1 MIGTAEIEAGLGRA
15 AKPLAWLLVVASS
28 LLCLW
33 LALRM
38 LWLVLGGPEL
48 PVSTQQPTPPPAA
61 QGARPARSIAAWHLF
76 GNALPGVNLAALA
89 QARETS
95 LKLVLRGVL
104 AEEDPAL
111 GVALIAEEGARERAY
126 HVGDEVPGGAR
137 LEGVYPDRVALS
149 RAGVTETLSLPRA
162 STPQASAA
170 GAPRGTPASAPQAA
184 VRGYTPVFVQ
194 PQSMP
199 GVDLSQAMRG
209 ASIDVERMARD
220 ITVMPVLEGG
230 KFAGVRL
237 SGGRDAA
244 LLGQLG
250 LRPTDVVTAVN
261 GIPLDSLERGQQ
273 IAETLRDSRA
283 ANVTVRRDGRDVV
296 LNINLNQ

>member
-1 MIGTAEIEAGLGRA
+1 MIGTVDIEAGLGRA
-15 AKPLAWLLVVASS
+15 AKPLAWLLVLVAG

-38 LWLVLGGPEL
+38 LWLVLDGPQL
-48 PVSTQQPTPPPAA
+48 PAPAA
-61 QGARPARSIAAWHLF
+61 PVQTANSSQATPAARSIAAWHLF

-111 GVALIAEEGARERAY
+111 GIALIAEDGARERAFK
-126 HVGDEVPGGAR
+126 VGDELPGGAR
-137 LEGVYPDRVALS
+137 LEGVYPERVALS

-162 STPQASAA
+162 SAPDA
-170 GAPRGTPASAPQAA
+170 APRSAPAGSPQQTL
-184 VRGYTPVFVQ
+184 RSYTPVFAQ
-194 PQSMP
+194 PQITP
-199 GVDLSQAMRG
+199 GVDLSQATRG
-209 ASIDVERMARD
+209 MAIDPERLARD
-220 ITVMPVLEGG
+220 ITVLPVLEGG

-237 SGGRDAA
+237 SGGRDARI
-244 LLGQLG
+244 LGQLG
-250 LRPTDVVTAVN
+250 LRATDVVTAVN

-273 IAETLRDSRA
+273 IADTLRDSRS

>member
-1 MIGTAEIEAGLGRA
+1 MIATADIEAGLGRA
-15 AKPLAWLLVVASS
+15 AKPLAWLLVAALSG
-28 LLCLW
+28 LCVW
-33 LALRM
+33 LAVRM
-38 LWLVLGGPEL
+38 LWLFLAGPQL
-48 PVSTQQPTPPPAA
+48 PAATLPPPVAA
-61 QGARPARSIAAWHLF
+61 TRSAPSAHSIAAWHLF
-76 GNALPGVNLAALA
+76 GNALAGPNLAALA

-126 HVGDEVPGGAR
+126 HVGDELPGGAR

-162 STPQASAA
+162 SAADSA
-170 GAPRGTPASAPQAA
+170 GAPRASAPGASQAA
-184 VRGYTPVFVQ
+184 LRGYTPVFTQ
-194 PQSMP
+194 PQMLP
-199 GVDLSQAMRG
+199 GVDLSQATRG
-209 ASIDVERMARD
+209 MAIDPERLARD
-220 ITVMPVLEGG
+220 ITVLPVLEGG

-273 IAETLRDSRA
+273 IAETLRESRT